1 MTQEEIEKAAFE
13 SIDAPCVRDCDKCN
27 DKYKNDCMW
36 SIYRDGFVDGAKWRI
51 KKVWHNEKEMPQIG
65 SPILVAMYKGVTV
78 LSIPNK
84 EYWDTLVK
92 DMIFVRWAYVKDL
105 MPIE

>member
-1 MTQEEIEKAAFE
+1 MTREEIEKAAFY

-36 SIYRDGFVDGAKWRI
+36 SIYRGGFVDGADWRI
-51 KKVWHNEKEMPQIG
+51 RAVWHDMTVMPDMNKL
-65 SPILVAMYKGVTV
+65 PILLEHNTGPIHFVDDRFSVWNYLKKHYK
-78 LSIPNK
+78 
-84 EYWDTLVK
+84 
-92 DMIFVRWAYVKDL
+92 RWAYVKDL

>member
-1 MTQEEIEKAAFE
+1 MTREEIEKAAFY

-51 KKVWHNEKEMPQIG
+51 KKVWHKPNEDPVKKKYLL
-65 SPILVAMYKGVTV
+65 LVEANDGEFS
-78 LSIPNK
+78 LSYTFDPATTN
-84 EYWDTLVK
+84 
-92 DMIFVRWAYVKDL
+92 RWAYVKDL
-105 MPIE
+105 MPEE

>member
-1 MTQEEIEKAAFE
+1 MIREEIEKAAFE

-51 KKVWHNEKEMPQIG
+51 KKVWHEKYEEPEDVSRLLLIELNNG
-65 SPILVAMYKGVTV
+65 EFILGYEFKY
-78 LSIPNK
+78 
-84 EYWDTLVK
+84 EDTE
-92 DMIFVRWAYVKDL
+92 RWAYLDDL
-105 MPIE
+105 IH